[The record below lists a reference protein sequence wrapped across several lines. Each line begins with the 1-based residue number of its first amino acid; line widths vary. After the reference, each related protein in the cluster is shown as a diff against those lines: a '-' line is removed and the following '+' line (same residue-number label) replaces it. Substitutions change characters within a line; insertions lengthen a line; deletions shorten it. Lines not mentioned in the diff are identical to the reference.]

1 VNTQP
6 PGRDRPVV
14 RAALT
19 VLAPTVLALT
29 GLAGITGCLNQVG
42 APPAAPSQA
51 APSQA
56 APSQAPPVSEPG
68 GAGSATPSPTK
79 PTDPAGAPAPG
90 AACQAPDLVLNSID
104 DGGAAGSAYQT
115 VTVTNASAGACRL
128 PSVPSLVYT
137 DPAGTMR
144 ALPDAAIP
152 PTPTPMLVQPGQRA
166 QFSLRT
172 VNGYGGYDP
181 SAPACAHPA
190 GYQGIA
196 IQFTSGRMPLPGLT
210 LTVLCDGVDVSGWAP
225 PMTG

>member
-1 VNTQP
+1 MNAQP
-6 PGRDRPVV
+6 TRVRPVV
-14 RAALT
+14 RAALAVT
-19 VLAPTVLALT
+19 VLAVTVLA
-29 GLAGITGCLNQVG
+29 GLTGCLNQVG

-51 APSQA
+51 AP
-56 APSQAPPVSEPG
+56 VSEPG
-68 GAGSATPSPTK
+68 GAGPATPSATK
-79 PTDPAGAPAPG
+79 PTDPTAPG
-90 AACQAPDLVLNSID
+90 PTDPAVAPTPGTACRAADLVLDSID
-104 DGGAAGSAYQT
+104 GSGAAGSAYET
-115 VTVTNASAGACRL
+115 VTVTNAGAGACRL

-144 ALPDAAIP
+144 ALPAATMP
-152 PTPTPMLVQPGQRA
+152 PTPTPMLVAPGREA

-172 VNGYGGYDP
+172 VDGYGGYDP